1 MNFSSKLVEKA
12 VAEVAKL
19 PGIGKKSALRIVLH
33 LLKQPPTETELLSE
47 ALQTLRQQIRH
58 CRVCYN
64 IADEEVCSICSSPR
78 RDRSLIC
85 VVEDMRDVMAIE
97 NTGQYT
103 GLYHVL
109 GGVISPLDGIG
120 PEDLKLEAL
129 LERLQNSPEPVKEL
143 ILALP
148 ATVEG
153 DTTAFYLNKKLQP
166 FDIRLTSI
174 ARGVPVGSELEYTDE
189 VTLGRSIMNR
199 VAL

>member
-12 VAEVAKL
+12 VTEVAKL

-33 LLKQPPTETELLSE
+33 LLKQPPAETELLSE

-58 CRVCYN
+58 CRVCHN
-64 IADEEVCSICSSPR
+64 IADDEVCSICSSPR

>member
-12 VAEVAKL
+12 VTEVAKL

-33 LLKQPPTETELLSE
+33 LLKQPPAETELLSE

-58 CRVCYN
+58 CRVCHN
-64 IADEEVCSICSSPR
+64 IADDEVCSICSSPR

-153 DTTAFYLNKKLQP
+153 DTTAFYLNKKLQS

>member
-33 LLKQPPTETELLSE
+33 LLKQPPAETELLSE

-199 VAL
+199 VTL

>member
-33 LLKQPPTETELLSE
+33 LLKQPPAETELLSE